1 MPTEAFRSN
10 FGRLHSQT
18 EPPFF
23 DSVFLAKLEQ
33 LSLLCRRLFKSENRA
48 DRPSR
53 HNGSSLEFAD
63 YRNYASGDD
72 PRAVDWSIYA
82 RLERLVVKL
91 YEQEQDLPIHI
102 LVDSSASMR
111 WTPHPDHA
119 PPEKLNAARK
129 IAAALAYIG
138 LSNQDRVQLAWFDQ
152 NHGPELAAGRGR
164 SHFHKVLGF
173 LSQPPPPAPTSLLTA
188 IRQFTRKIRRRGVVI
203 LISDLLDPSGCQEP
217 LGILNAAQFE
227 TEVLQ
232 ILHPAELQPEL
243 LGELQ
248 LVDSESG
255 SELAFTA
262 TPAALARYRELLGNL
277 LEQQHRFCREHRIGL
292 LRLSSEAPF
301 EDAVL
306 KLLREGRFLT

>member
-1 MPTEAFRSN
+1 
-10 FGRLHSQT
+10 LHSQT

-63 YRNYASGDD
+63 YRNYTPGDD
-72 PRAVDWSIYA
+72 PRSVDWSIYA

-91 YEQEQDLPIHI
+91 YEQEQDLPVHI
-102 LVDSSASMR
+102 LVDSSTSMR
-111 WTPHPDHA
+111 WTPDPDRA
-119 PPEKLNAARK
+119 PPQKLNTARR

-138 LSNQDRVQLAWFDQ
+138 LSNQDRVHLSWFDHS
-152 NHGPELAAGRGR
+152 HGPELAAGRARG
-164 SHFHKVLGF
+164 HFHKVLGF
-173 LSQPPPPAPTSLLTA
+173 LSQPPPEGPTSLLTA
-188 IRQFTRKIRRRGVVI
+188 IRQFTRKTRKRGVAI
-203 LISDLLDPSGCQEP
+203 LITDLLDPAGYQEP
-217 LGILNAAQFE
+217 LSLLNAAQFE
-227 TEVLQ
+227 TEILQ
-232 ILHPAELQPEL
+232 LLHPAELHPEL

-255 SELAFTA
+255 AELAFTA
-262 TPAALARYRELLGNL
+262 TPDALGRYRELLGNL
-277 LEQQHRFCREHRIGL
+277 LEQQRQFCMEHRIGL
-292 LRLSSEAPF
+292 VRLSSQIPF

-306 KLLREGRFLT
+306 KLLREGRLLK